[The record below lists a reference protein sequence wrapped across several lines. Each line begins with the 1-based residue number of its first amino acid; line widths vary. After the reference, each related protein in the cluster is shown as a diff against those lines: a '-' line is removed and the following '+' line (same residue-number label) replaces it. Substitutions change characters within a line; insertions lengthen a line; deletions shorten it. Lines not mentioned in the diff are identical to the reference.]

1 MAEAPPTITTLLL
14 YPPPNPRLKWGQEQM
29 RVPKSGL
36 VTIRVPTLP
45 PAPALHLAQALNRL
59 FPYLLKAVKNR
70 PPCAF
75 GSPLERSNGF
85 AAPGKR
91 PALHKPG
98 SPSDTQALIT
108 GLSRPAPSEG
118 L

>member
-45 PAPALHLAQALNRL
+45 PAPA
-59 FPYLLKAVKNR
+59 
-70 PPCAF
+70 
-75 GSPLERSNGF
+75 
-85 AAPGKR
+85 
-91 PALHKPG
+91 
-98 SPSDTQALIT
+98 
-108 GLSRPAPSEG
+108 
-118 L
+118 